1 MAHIRKKYF
10 QSNTTSTVS
19 SSIKTSRV
27 TSPSF
32 NACRNTS
39 AMTMASAYRPPV
51 QQSKVKQVPTVSIT
65 SSDLLRKAFTYSFT
79 EPEQAYNTKKT
90 KTTAQKKVG
99 QLRSQERLPT
109 SKVSG
114 IVNLTEV
121 KAVSG
126 ERKSLLQER
135 SGRSFLQNALQGHQL
150 FSVSFKKSFQ
160 SFSTA
165 YSTKSSLSK
174 RIRKTISTQSNQN
187 TSSTCSSFPSS

>member
-1 MAHIRKKYF
+1 
-10 QSNTTSTVS
+10 
-19 SSIKTSRV
+19 
-27 TSPSF
+27 
-32 NACRNTS
+32 
-39 AMTMASAYRPPV
+39 MTMASAYRPPV

-121 KAVSG
+121 KAVKWREEESLAG
-126 ERKSLLQER
+126 EERQELPPERPPRPPTLLSQLQKELPVLLHLLLNEVIPKQE
-135 SGRSFLQNALQGHQL
+135 N
-150 FSVSFKKSFQ
+150 
-160 SFSTA
+160 
-165 YSTKSSLSK
+165 
-174 RIRKTISTQSNQN
+174 
-187 TSSTCSSFPSS
+187 